1 MKIELKN
8 VFIRIVLMV
17 TFLVLAMLEY
27 QMASV

>member
-8 VFIRIVLMV
+8 VFVRVVLMV
-17 TFLVLAMLEY
+17 TFLVLAMVEY

>member
-17 TFLVLAMLEY
+17 TFLVFAMLEY
-27 QMASV
+27 RMASV